1 MDTIILATKNRHK
14 TRELSEIF
22 GGSILLKDLTSIDF
36 NKEIIEDGNSFIE
49 NAIIKCRTVYE
60 TVGLPVLA
68 DDSGLCVEA
77 MGGKPGIHTA
87 RYGGEGLTD
96 VQRYELML
104 REMKGQTNRNAA
116 YICALV
122 LYISPTR
129 FYIVQ
134 EDCRGT
140 LLESPVGTGGF
151 GYDPIFFTPVY
162 GKGMAEISE
171 EEKNAISHRGKAALA
186 MKNLILNLN
195 IHKANN
201 YGKKL

>member
-1 MDTIILATKNRHK
+1 MDTIILATRNRHK

-22 GGSILLKDLTSIDF
+22 GNSILLKDLTSINF

-49 NAIIKCRTVYE
+49 NAMIKCKTVHE
-60 TVGLPVLA
+60 ATGLPVLA

-87 RYGGEGLTD
+87 RYGGVGLND

-104 REMKGQTNRNAA
+104 KEMKGQTNRNAA

-134 EDCRGT
+134 EDCCGT
-140 LLESPVGTGGF
+140 LLESPVGNGGF

-171 EEKNAISHRGKAALA
+171 EEKNAISHRGKAAFA

-195 IHKANN
+195 I
-201 YGKKL
+201 